1 MENNDNNNNLSELDQ
16 LKAQYETLKQ
26 QLDQQEIIND
36 RLMKSSIKHSTDF
49 YKRYRWL
56 QVVLYPL
63 AALLGVLIIK
73 WDMGNNL
80 SAKVFWV
87 AFCATCLVIELLL
100 TRKLQLRTL
109 ENDDLL
115 TLANRARDFKKLF
128 ATFTILNYST
138 GIILTL
144 GMLLAWIGKGAPNL
158 GAVTVVFGI
167 AIVFFVVLG
176 TAEIRYKTKPCD
188 EIINQIEAA
197 EAPRDKKSDFDKKQ
211 KRFCIAMIVVF
222 LGFDIW
228 GGYLIAKHLKIVGD
242 TIHYERAVDDLST
255 KGSLEIWEVY
265 NWIRIPDKERFLETT
280 MVEDNDSLVYRWSA
294 DTTNLM
300 LYTLKKTTKTGPAIS
315 SAVLGGK
322 PLVKRLDS
330 GPYKEGTFTAIILEL
345 MPEATILFKRMTE
358 EALLQPQPVNIAV
371 VIDGLVYQDWRIA
384 NAVSSA
390 FFINA
395 NPNWSNEEVEA
406 FCEQLIKQ

>member
-1 MENNDNNNNLSELDQ
+1 MENNNLNELEQ
-16 LKAQYETLKQ
+16 LKVQYEALKE
-26 QLDQQEIIND
+26 QLDQQEIVND
-36 RLMKSSIKHSTDF
+36 RLMKSAINHSVGF
-49 YKRYRWL
+49 YKRYRWT

-63 AALLGVLIIK
+63 VALLGVLIINGE
-73 WDMGNNL
+73 WGGSL
-80 SAKVFWV
+80 PAKVFWA

-100 TRKLQLRTL
+100 TRKLHVKTL

-115 TLANRARDFKKLF
+115 TLANRARGFKKLF

-144 GMLLAWIGKGAPNL
+144 GLLLTWIGNGVPNL
-158 GAVTVVFGI
+158 GVVTVVFGI
-167 AIVFFVVLG
+167 AIVIFVVLG

-197 EAPRDKKSDFDKKQ
+197 EDPRDKNSDFDKKQ

-228 GGYLIAKHLKIVGD
+228 GGYLFAKHLKLVGD
-242 TIHYERAVDDLST
+242 TFRYERAEGDSST
-255 KGSLEIWEVY
+255 KGSLEIWEIY
-265 NWIRIPDKERFLETT
+265 NLTWVADKARFLETT

-294 DTTNLM
+294 DTTELA
-300 LYTLKKTTKTGPAIS
+300 LFTLKKTTEEGPVIS

-322 PLVKRLDS
+322 PLVKRLET

-358 EALLQPQPVNIAV
+358 DALLQPQPVNIAV
-371 VIDGLVYQDWRIA
+371 VIDGQVYQVWRIA
-384 NAVSSA
+384 NAVCSA

-395 NPNWSNEEVEA
+395 NPNWSKDEVEA
-406 FCEQLIKQ
+406 FCEQLIQQ

>member
-1 MENNDNNNNLSELDQ
+1 MENQENNNLNELDQ
-16 LKAQYETLKQ
+16 LKAQYETLKEQ
-26 QLDQQEIIND
+26 FDQQEIVND
-36 RLMKSSIKHSTDF
+36 RLMKSSIDQSLGF
-49 YKRYRWL
+49 YKRNRWG

-73 WDMGNNL
+73 WNMGNNL

-100 TRKLQLRTL
+100 TRKLQLKTL

-115 TLANRARDFKKLF
+115 TLANRARGFKKLF

-138 GIILTL
+138 GLILTL
-144 GMLLAWIGKGAPNL
+144 GLLLTWIGKGAPNL

-167 AIVFFVVLG
+167 AIVIFVVLG

-188 EIINQIEAA
+188 EIICQIEAT
-197 EAPRDKKSDFDKKQ
+197 ETSHDKKPRLDQ
-211 KRFCIAMIVVF
+211 NLQWFCIAMIVVF

-228 GGYLIAKHLKIVGD
+228 GGYLFAKHLKLVGD
-242 TIHYERAVDDLST
+242 TFSYERAEGDLST
-255 KGSLEIWEVY
+255 KGSLEIWEIY
-265 NWIRIPDKERFLETT
+265 NLTLVSDKARFLETT

-294 DTTNLM
+294 DTTELA
-300 LYTLKKTTKTGPAIS
+300 LYTLKRTTEVGPAIS

-322 PLVKRLDS
+322 PLVKRLYT

-384 NAVSSA
+384 NAVCSA

-395 NPNWSNEEVEA
+395 NPNWSKEEVEV
-406 FCEQLIKQ
+406 FCNRLIQQ

>member
-1 MENNDNNNNLSELDQ
+1 MENNENNNLNELEQ
-16 LKAQYETLKQ
+16 LKAQYETLKEQ
-26 QLDQQEIIND
+26 FDQQEIVND
-36 RLMKSSIKHSTDF
+36 RLMKSSIDQSVGF
-49 YKRYRWL
+49 YKRNRWG

-100 TRKLQLRTL
+100 TRKLQLKTL

-158 GAVTVVFGI
+158 GAVTVVFCI
-167 AIVFFVVLG
+167 AIVIFVLVG
-176 TAEIRYKTKPCD
+176 IAEIRYKTKPCD
-188 EIINQIEAA
+188 DIIHQIEAA
-197 EAPRDKKSDFDKKQ
+197 DTSCDKKPRLDPKQ
-211 KRFCIAMIVVF
+211 KWFFIAMIVVF
-222 LGFDIW
+222 LGFDVW

-242 TIHYERAVDDLST
+242 TIHYERTTDDLST

-265 NWIRIPDKERFLETT
+265 NWIRVPDKERFLETT
-280 MVEDNDSLVYRWSA
+280 LVEDNDSLVYRWSA
-294 DTTNLM
+294 DTTDLM
-300 LYTLKKTTKTGPAIS
+300 LYTLKKTTEIGPAIS

-322 PLVKRLDS
+322 PLVKRLDT

-345 MPEATILFKRMTE
+345 MPEATIMFKRLTE

-371 VIDGLVYQDWRIA
+371 VIDGQVYQEWRIA
-384 NAVSSA
+384 NAVCSA

-395 NPNWSNEEVEA
+395 NPNWSKEEVEV
-406 FCEQLIKQ
+406 FCNRLIKQ

>member
-1 MENNDNNNNLSELDQ
+1 MENNENNKLSELDQ

-26 QLDQQEIIND
+26 QFDQQEIVND
-36 RLMKSSIKHSTDF
+36 RLMKSSIDQSVGF
-49 YKRYRWL
+49 YKRNRWG

-87 AFCATCLVIELLL
+87 AFYATCLVIELLL

-138 GIILTL
+138 GFVLFL
-144 GMLLAWIGKGAPNL
+144 GLLLAWIGNGVPNL
-158 GAVTVVFGI
+158 GAVMVVFCI
-167 AIVFFVVLG
+167 AIVIFVLVG
-176 TAEIRYKTKPCD
+176 IAEIRYKTKPCD
-188 EIINQIEAA
+188 EIIHQIEAA
-197 EAPRDKKSDFDKKQ
+197 DTSWDKKPRLDPKQ
-211 KRFCIAMIVVF
+211 KWFFIAMIVVF

-228 GGYLIAKHLKIVGD
+228 GGCLFAKHLKLVGD
-242 TIHYERAVDDLST
+242 TFRYERAEGDLST
-255 KGSLEIWEVY
+255 KGSLEIWEIY
-265 NWIRIPDKERFLETT
+265 NLTWVADKDRFLETT
-280 MVEDNDSLVYRWSA
+280 VVEDNDSLVYRWSA
-294 DTTNLM
+294 DTTELA
-300 LYTLKKTTKTGPAIS
+300 LYTLKKTTEVGPAIS

-322 PLVKRLDS
+322 PLVKRLET
-330 GPYKEGTFTAIILEL
+330 GPYKEGTFTAIMLEL

-358 EALLQPQPVNIAV
+358 DALLQPQPVNIAV
-371 VIDGLVYQDWRIA
+371 VIDGQVYQEWRIA
-384 NAVSSA
+384 NAVCSA

-395 NPNWSNEEVEA
+395 NPNWSKDEVEA
-406 FCEQLIKQ
+406 FCKRLIKQ

>member
-1 MENNDNNNNLSELDQ
+1 MENNENNNLNELEQ
-16 LKAQYETLKQ
+16 LKAQYETLKEQ
-26 QLDQQEIIND
+26 FDQQEIVND
-36 RLMKSSIKHSTDF
+36 RLMKSSIDQSLGF
-49 YKRYRWL
+49 YKRNRWG

-100 TRKLQLRTL
+100 TRKLQLKTL

-138 GIILTL
+138 GFVLFL
-144 GMLLAWIGKGAPNL
+144 GLLLAWIGNGVPNL
-158 GAVTVVFGI
+158 GGVMVVFCI
-167 AIVFFVVLG
+167 AIVIFVLVG
-176 TAEIRYKTKPCD
+176 IAEIRYKTKPCD
-188 EIINQIEAA
+188 EIICQIEAT
-197 EAPRDKKSDFDKKQ
+197 ETSHDKKPRLDQ
-211 KRFCIAMIVVF
+211 NLQWFCIAMIVVF

-228 GGYLIAKHLKIVGD
+228 GGYLFAKHLKLVGD
-242 TIHYERAVDDLST
+242 TFSYERAEGDLST
-255 KGSLEIWEVY
+255 KGSLEIWEIY
-265 NWIRIPDKERFLETT
+265 NLTLVSDKARFLETT

-294 DTTNLM
+294 DTTELV
-300 LYTLKKTTKTGPAIS
+300 LYTLKKTTEVGPAIS

-322 PLVKRLDS
+322 PLVKRLET
-330 GPYKEGTFTAIILEL
+330 GPYKEGTFTAIMLEL

-371 VIDGLVYQDWRIA
+371 VIDGQVYQEWRIA
-384 NAVSSA
+384 NAVCSA

-395 NPNWSNEEVEA
+395 NPNWSKEEVDA
-406 FCEQLIKQ
+406 FCNRLIKQ

>member
-1 MENNDNNNNLSELDQ
+1 MENNENNNLNELEQ
-16 LKAQYETLKQ
+16 LKAQYETLKEQ
-26 QLDQQEIIND
+26 FDQQEIVND
-36 RLMKSSIKHSTDF
+36 RLMKSSIDQSLGF
-49 YKRYRWL
+49 YKRNRWG

-73 WDMGNNL
+73 WNMGNNL

-100 TRKLQLRTL
+100 TRKLQLKTL

-115 TLANRARDFKKLF
+115 TLANRARGFKKLF

-138 GIILTL
+138 GLILTL
-144 GMLLAWIGKGAPNL
+144 GLLLTWIGKGAPNL

-167 AIVFFVVLG
+167 AIVIFVVLG

-188 EIINQIEAA
+188 EIICQIEAT
-197 EAPRDKKSDFDKKQ
+197 ETSHDKKPRLDQ
-211 KRFCIAMIVVF
+211 NLQWFCIAMIVVF

-228 GGYLIAKHLKIVGD
+228 GGYLFAKHLKLVGD
-242 TIHYERAVDDLST
+242 TFSYERAEGDLST
-255 KGSLEIWEVY
+255 KGSLEIWEIYNLTLVY
-265 NWIRIPDKERFLETT
+265 DKARFLETT

-294 DTTNLM
+294 DTTELA
-300 LYTLKKTTKTGPAIS
+300 LYTLKKTTEVGPAIS

-322 PLVKRLDS
+322 PLVKRLET
-330 GPYKEGTFTAIILEL
+330 GPYKEGTFTAIMLEL

-358 EALLQPQPVNIAV
+358 DALLQPQPVNIAV
-371 VIDGLVYQDWRIA
+371 VIDGQVYQEWRIA
-384 NAVSSA
+384 NAVCSA

-395 NPNWSNEEVEA
+395 NPNWSKEEVEV
-406 FCEQLIKQ
+406 FCNRLIKQ

>member
-1 MENNDNNNNLSELDQ
+1 MENNENNKLNELDQ

-26 QLDQQEIIND
+26 QFDKQEIVND
-36 RLMKSSIKHSTDF
+36 RLMKSSIDQSLGF
-49 YKRYRWL
+49 YKRNRWG

-73 WDMGNNL
+73 WNMGNNL

-100 TRKLQLRTL
+100 TRKLQLKTL

-115 TLANRARDFKKLF
+115 TLANRARGFKKLF

-138 GIILTL
+138 GLILTL
-144 GMLLAWIGKGAPNL
+144 GLLLTWIGKGAPNL

-167 AIVFFVVLG
+167 AIVIFVVLG

-188 EIINQIEAA
+188 EIICQIEAT
-197 EAPRDKKSDFDKKQ
+197 ETSHDKKPRLDQ
-211 KRFCIAMIVVF
+211 NLQWFCIAMIVVF

-228 GGYLIAKHLKIVGD
+228 GGYLFAKHLKLVGD
-242 TIHYERAVDDLST
+242 TFSYERAEGDLST
-255 KGSLEIWEVY
+255 KGSLEIWEIY
-265 NWIRIPDKERFLETT
+265 NLTLVSDKARFLETT
-280 MVEDNDSLVYRWSA
+280 LVEDNDSLVYRWSA
-294 DTTNLM
+294 DTTELA
-300 LYTLKKTTKTGPAIS
+300 LYTLKKTTEVGPAIS

-322 PLVKRLDS
+322 PLVKRLET
-330 GPYKEGTFTAIILEL
+330 GPYKEGTFTAIMLEL

-358 EALLQPQPVNIAV
+358 DALLQPQPVNIAV
-371 VIDGLVYQDWRIA
+371 VIDGQVYQEWRIA
-384 NAVSSA
+384 NAVCSA

-395 NPNWSNEEVEA
+395 NPNWSKEEVEV
-406 FCEQLIKQ
+406 FCNRLIKQ

>member
-1 MENNDNNNNLSELDQ
+1 MENNENNKLNELDQ

-26 QLDQQEIIND
+26 QFDKQEIVND
-36 RLMKSSIKHSTDF
+36 RLMKSSIDQSLGF
-49 YKRYRWL
+49 YKRNRWG

-73 WDMGNNL
+73 WNMGNNL

-100 TRKLQLRTL
+100 TRKLQLKTL

-115 TLANRARDFKKLF
+115 TLANRARGFKKLF

-138 GIILTL
+138 GLILTL
-144 GMLLAWIGKGAPNL
+144 GLLLTWIGKGAPNL

-167 AIVFFVVLG
+167 AIVIFVVLG

-188 EIINQIEAA
+188 EIICQIEAT
-197 EAPRDKKSDFDKKQ
+197 ETSYDKKPRLDQ
-211 KRFCIAMIVVF
+211 NLQWFCIAMIVVF

-228 GGYLIAKHLKIVGD
+228 GGYLFAKHLKLVGD
-242 TIHYERAVDDLST
+242 TFSYERAEGDLST
-255 KGSLEIWEVY
+255 KGSLEIWEIYNLTLVY
-265 NWIRIPDKERFLETT
+265 DKARFLETT

-294 DTTNLM
+294 DTTELA
-300 LYTLKKTTKTGPAIS
+300 LYTLKKTTEVGPAIS

-322 PLVKRLDS
+322 PLVKRLET
-330 GPYKEGTFTAIILEL
+330 GPYKEGTFTAIMLEL

-358 EALLQPQPVNIAV
+358 DALLQPQPVNIAV
-371 VIDGLVYQDWRIA
+371 VIDGQVYQEWRIA
-384 NAVSSA
+384 NAVCSA

-395 NPNWSNEEVEA
+395 NPNWSKEELEA

>member
-1 MENNDNNNNLSELDQ
+1 MEKNDNNNLSELDQ

-26 QLDQQEIIND
+26 QFDQQEIIND

-63 AALLGVLIIK
+63 AAFFGCLIIT
-73 WDMGNNL
+73 WGLGNHL

-87 AFCATCLVIELLL
+87 AFCAICLVIELLL
-100 TRKLQLRTL
+100 TRKLQLKTL

-115 TLANRARDFKKLF
+115 TLSNQARGFKRLF

-138 GIILTL
+138 GLVLVL
-144 GMLLAWIGKGAPNL
+144 GVLLGWIGNGGPNL
-158 GAVTVVFGI
+158 GAVMVVFCI
-167 AIVFFVVLG
+167 AIVIFVLVG
-176 TAEIRYKTKPCD
+176 IAEIRYKTKPCD
-188 EIINQIEAA
+188 DIIHQIEAA
-197 EAPRDKKSDFDKKQ
+197 DTSCDKKPRLDPKQ
-211 KRFCIAMIVVF
+211 NWSFIAMIVVF

-242 TIHYERAVDDLST
+242 TIHYERAEGDLST

-265 NWIRIPDKERFLETT
+265 NWISVPDKELFLETT
-280 MVEDNDSLVYRWSA
+280 LVEDNDSLVYRWSA
-294 DTTNLM
+294 DTTDLM
-300 LYTLKKTTKTGPAIS
+300 LYTLKKTTEVGPAIS

-322 PLVKRLDS
+322 PLVKRLDT

-345 MPEATILFKRMTE
+345 MPEATIMFKRLTE
-358 EALLQPQPVNIAV
+358 EALLQPHPVNIAV

-395 NPNWSNEEVEA
+395 NPNWSKEEVEA

>member
-1 MENNDNNNNLSELDQ
+1 MENQENNNLSELDQ

-26 QLDQQEIIND
+26 QFDQQEIVND
-36 RLMKSSIKHSTDF
+36 RLMKSSIDQSLGF
-49 YKRYRWL
+49 YKRNRWG

-73 WDMGNNL
+73 WNMGNNL

-100 TRKLQLRTL
+100 TRKLQLKTL

-115 TLANRARDFKKLF
+115 TLANRARGFKKLF

-138 GIILTL
+138 GLILTL
-144 GMLLAWIGKGAPNL
+144 GLLLTWIGKGAPNL

-167 AIVFFVVLG
+167 AIVIFVVLG

-188 EIINQIEAA
+188 EIICQIEAT
-197 EAPRDKKSDFDKKQ
+197 ETSHDKKPRLDQ
-211 KRFCIAMIVVF
+211 NLQWFCIAMIVVF

-228 GGYLIAKHLKIVGD
+228 GGYLFAKHLKLVGD
-242 TIHYERAVDDLST
+242 TFSYERAEGDLST
-255 KGSLEIWEVY
+255 KGSLEIWEIYNLTLVY
-265 NWIRIPDKERFLETT
+265 DKARFLETT

-294 DTTNLM
+294 DTTELA
-300 LYTLKKTTKTGPAIS
+300 LYTLKKTTEVGPAIS

-322 PLVKRLDS
+322 PLVKRLET
-330 GPYKEGTFTAIILEL
+330 GPYKEGTFTAIMLEL

-358 EALLQPQPVNIAV
+358 DALLQPQPVNIAV
-371 VIDGLVYQDWRIA
+371 VIDGQVYQEWRIA
-384 NAVSSA
+384 NAVCSA

-395 NPNWSNEEVEA
+395 NPNWSKDEVED
-406 FCEQLIKQ
+406 FCNRLIKQ

>member
-1 MENNDNNNNLSELDQ
+1 MEQQENNNLSELDQ

-26 QLDQQEIIND
+26 QFDQQEIVND
-36 RLMKSSIKHSTDF
+36 RLMKSSIKKSVSF
-49 YKRYRWL
+49 YKRYRWFS
-56 QVVLYPL
+56 VVGFPL
-63 AALLGVLIIK
+63 LMLIGLLIIK
-73 WDMGNNL
+73 WDFGNHL

-87 AFCATCLVIELLL
+87 TLCITCMVIELLL
-100 TRKLQLRTL
+100 TRKLQLKTL

-115 TLANRARDFKKLF
+115 TLSNQARGFKKLF
-128 ATFTILNYST
+128 AIYIFLNYST
-138 GIILTL
+138 SLILISGL
-144 GMLLAWIGKGAPNL
+144 LLARMGNGVPNM
-158 GAVTVVFGI
+158 GAVKIVFSI
-167 AIVFFVVLG
+167 AIVFFVLLG
-176 TAEIRYKTKPCD
+176 IAEIRYKTKPCD
-188 EIINQIEAA
+188 EIIRQIESA
-197 EAPRDKKSDFDKKQ
+197 ETSCDKKPRLDSKQ
-211 KRFCIAMIVVF
+211 KRFLIAMIVVF

-228 GGYLIAKHLKIVGD
+228 GGYLVAKHLKIVGD
-242 TIHYERAVDDLST
+242 TIHYERAMDDLST
-255 KGSLEIWEVY
+255 KGSLEIWQVY
-265 NWIRIPDKERFLETT
+265 NWIRVPDKERFLETT
-280 MVEDNDSLVYRWSA
+280 TMEDNDSLAYRWSA
-294 DTTNLM
+294 DTTDLM
-300 LYTLKKTTKTGPAIS
+300 LYTLKKTTEVGPAIS

-345 MPEATILFKRMTE
+345 MPEATIMFKRMTE

-395 NPNWSNEEVEA
+395 NPNWSKEEVEA

>member
-1 MENNDNNNNLSELDQ
+1 MENNDNNNLSELDQ

-26 QLDQQEIIND
+26 QFDQQEIVND
-36 RLMKSSIKHSTDF
+36 RLMKSSIDQSVGF
-49 YKRYRWL
+49 YKRNRWG

-100 TRKLQLRTL
+100 TRKLQLKTL

-138 GIILTL
+138 GFVLFL
-144 GMLLAWIGKGAPNL
+144 GLLLAWIGNGVPNL
-158 GAVTVVFGI
+158 GGVLVVFCI
-167 AIVFFVVLG
+167 AIVFFVLVG
-176 TAEIRYKTKPCD
+176 IAEIRYKTKPCD

-197 EAPRDKKSDFDKKQ
+197 EAPRDKNSDFDKKQ

-228 GGYLIAKHLKIVGD
+228 GGYLFAKHLKLVGD
-242 TIHYERAVDDLST
+242 TFRYERAEGDLST
-255 KGSLEIWEVY
+255 KGSLEIWEIY
-265 NWIRIPDKERFLETT
+265 NLTWVSDKARFLETT

-294 DTTNLM
+294 DTTELV
-300 LYTLKKTTKTGPAIS
+300 LYTLKKTTEVGPAIS

-322 PLVKRLDS
+322 PLVKRLET
-330 GPYKEGTFTAIILEL
+330 GPYKEGTFTAIMLEL
-345 MPEATILFKRMTE
+345 MPEATILFRRLTE

-371 VIDGLVYQDWRIA
+371 VIDGQVYQEWRIA
-384 NAVSSA
+384 NAVCSA

-395 NPNWSNEEVEA
+395 NPNWSKEEVDA
-406 FCEQLIKQ
+406 FCNRLIKQ

>member
-1 MENNDNNNNLSELDQ
+1 MENNENNNLNELEQ
-16 LKAQYETLKQ
+16 LKAQYETLKE
-26 QLDQQEIIND
+26 QLDQQEIVND
-36 RLMKSSIKHSTDF
+36 RLMKSSIDQSVGF
-49 YKRYRWL
+49 YKRYRWT
-56 QVVLYPL
+56 QIVLYPL
-63 AALLGVLIIK
+63 VALLGVLIIN
-73 WDMGNNL
+73 WELGGGFP
-80 SAKVFWV
+80 AKVFWV

-100 TRKLQLRTL
+100 TRKLHLKSL

-115 TLANRARDFKKLF
+115 TLSNRARGLKKLF
-128 ATFTILNYST
+128 STFTVLNYST
-138 GIILTL
+138 GLILTL
-144 GMLLAWIGKGAPNL
+144 GLLLTWIGNGVPNL

-167 AIVFFVVLG
+167 AIVIFVVLG

-188 EIINQIEAA
+188 EIINQIEAN

-228 GGYLIAKHLKIVGD
+228 GGYLFAKHLKLVGD
-242 TIHYERAVDDLST
+242 AFHYERAEGDLST
-255 KGSLEIWEVY
+255 KGSLEIWEIY
-265 NWIRIPDKERFLETT
+265 NLTWVSDKARFLETT

-294 DTTNLM
+294 DTTELV
-300 LYTLKKTTKTGPAIS
+300 LYTLKKTTEIGPAIS

-322 PLVKRLDS
+322 PLVKRLDT

-371 VIDGLVYQDWRIA
+371 VIDGQVYQEWRIA
-384 NAVSSA
+384 NAVCSA

-395 NPNWSNEEVEA
+395 NPNWSKDEVEA
-406 FCEQLIKQ
+406 FCNRLIKQ

>member
-1 MENNDNNNNLSELDQ
+1 MENNKNNNLSELDQ

-26 QLDQQEIIND
+26 QFDQQEIVND
-36 RLMKSSIKHSTDF
+36 RLMKSSIRHSTDF

-63 AALLGVLIIK
+63 AAFFGWLIIT
-73 WDMGNNL
+73 WNLGNHL

-100 TRKLQLRTL
+100 TKKLQLKTL

-115 TLANRARDFKKLF
+115 TLSNQARGFKRLF

-138 GIILTL
+138 GFVLFL
-144 GMLLAWIGKGAPNL
+144 GLLLAWIGNGVPNL
-158 GAVTVVFGI
+158 GAGMVVFCI
-167 AIVFFVVLG
+167 AIVIFVLVG
-176 TAEIRYKTKPCD
+176 IAEIRYKTKPCD
-188 EIINQIEAA
+188 EIIHQIEAA
-197 EAPRDKKSDFDKKQ
+197 DTSCDKKPRLDPKQ
-211 KRFCIAMIVVF
+211 KWSFIAMIVVF

-265 NWIRIPDKERFLETT
+265 NWIRVPDKERFLETT
-280 MVEDNDSLVYRWSA
+280 TVEDNDSLVYRWSA
-294 DTTNLM
+294 DTTDLM
-300 LYTLKKTTKTGPAIS
+300 LYTLKKTTEVGPAIS

-322 PLVKRLDS
+322 PLVKRLET

-345 MPEATILFKRMTE
+345 MPEATIMFKRMTE

-395 NPNWSNEEVEA
+395 NPNWSKEEVEA

>member
-1 MENNDNNNNLSELDQ
+1 MENNENNNLNELEQ
-16 LKAQYETLKQ
+16 LKAQYETLKEQ
-26 QLDQQEIIND
+26 FDQQEIVND
-36 RLMKSSIKHSTDF
+36 RLMKSSIDQSLGF
-49 YKRYRWL
+49 YKRNRWG

-100 TRKLQLRTL
+100 TRKLQLKTL

-138 GIILTL
+138 GFVLFL
-144 GMLLAWIGKGAPNL
+144 GLLLAWIGNGVPNL
-158 GAVTVVFGI
+158 GGVMVVFCI
-167 AIVFFVVLG
+167 AIVIFVLVG
-176 TAEIRYKTKPCD
+176 IAEIRYKTKPCD
-188 EIINQIEAA
+188 EIIHQIEAA
-197 EAPRDKKSDFDKKQ
+197 DTSCDKKPRWDRKQ
-211 KRFCIAMIVVF
+211 QWCCIALIAVF

-228 GGYLIAKHLKIVGD
+228 GGYLFAKHLKLVGD
-242 TIHYERAVDDLST
+242 TFSYERAEGDLST
-255 KGSLEIWEVY
+255 KGSLEIWEIY
-265 NWIRIPDKERFLETT
+265 NLTLVSDKARFLETT

-294 DTTNLM
+294 DTTELA
-300 LYTLKKTTKTGPAIS
+300 LYTLKKTTEVGPAIS

-322 PLVKRLDS
+322 PLVKRLET
-330 GPYKEGTFTAIILEL
+330 GPYKEGTFTAIMLEL

-371 VIDGLVYQDWRIA
+371 VIDGQVYQEWRIA
-384 NAVSSA
+384 NAVCSA

-395 NPNWSNEEVEA
+395 NPNWSKEEVDA
-406 FCEQLIKQ
+406 FCNRLIKQ